1 MKIKNKI
8 GFIFGAA
15 IIFLLS
21 ASSMIWYLNSS
32 SCRGGVCGPDDAYAG
47 ATFSVCIT
55 GDSIA
60 YGKGDSFGGWVK
72 RLEYYI
78 FDRYPGSSVGNYSL
92 PGATSLGAYE
102 LYDSGCGSQKA
113 EIAVIAIGINDT
125 ARSMDKE
132 VFRNNMTRLYE
143 KASAD
148 SARVAFIGLNGV
160 DENKLN
166 GLNYRNA
173 SIASYDEELKSLS
186 ASLGADYISL
196 SGLLTMTDF
205 SEDGLHPNDFGH
217 EKIFLQVRDY
227 LENIGK

>member
-1 MKIKNKI
+1 MKIKKKI

-15 IIFLLS
+15 IVFLLS
-21 ASSMIWYLNSS
+21 ASSMIWYLNSG
-32 SCRGGVCGPDDAYAG
+32 SCRSGSCADDVYAS
-47 ATFSVCIT
+47 ATYSVCIT
-55 GDSIA
+55 GDSIS

-72 RLEYYI
+72 RLEYYL

-102 LYDSGCGSQKA
+102 MYDSGCGSQKP
-113 EIAVIAIGINDT
+113 EVSIIAVGINDA

-132 VFRNNMTRLYE
+132 VFKNNITRLYE
-143 KASAD
+143 KASVD
-148 SARVAFIGLNGV
+148 SAKVAFVGLTSV

-166 GLNYRNA
+166 GLNYRNE
-173 SIASYDEELKSLS
+173 SIASYDDELKTLS

-196 SGLLTMTDF
+196 RGLLTITDF
-205 SEDGLHPNDFGH
+205 SDDGMHPNDFGH

-227 LENIGK
+227 IEKIGK